1 MSIVLH
7 FLYRHRVFVTLMAFV
22 ISWSSAVSAM
32 QIPMQYLMSTQSL
45 TVNVYDKAHSDSTH
59 AKLQAQTSPTVDTG
73 TAHEVAQAQQHV
85 PEHVASS
92 MSMSDCHQQPSQSSH
107 SDMAKAMP
115 LTHCD
120 LSNSTLKHKDGCQV
134 CEQWHCQMMLVAVE
148 LTPNEWL
155 KPLATTFKSPLISPY
170 AAQHLQ
176 GFWQEILR
184 PPKA

>member
-1 MSIVLH
+1 
-7 FLYRHRVFVTLMAFV
+7 MAFV

-32 QIPMQYLMSTQSL
+32 QIPMQYLMSIDKLALNIHKVDSKTNPI
-45 TVNVYDKAHSDSTH
+45 NVDAE
-59 AKLQAQTSPTVDTG
+59 LVQP
-73 TAHEVAQAQQHV
+73 VAEQHL

-92 MSMSDCHQQPSQSSH
+92 MSMSDCHQQSSQSSH
-107 SDMAKAMP
+107 TGATKAMP
-115 LTHCD
+115 LKHCD
-120 LSNSTLKHKDGCQV
+120 LSNTTLKHKDGCQV

-155 KPLATTFKSPLISPY
+155 KPLSATFKSPLISPY

-176 GFWQEILR
+176 GYWQEILR